1 MITPMTSKLIPW
13 RISQA
18 RRAFMAPICIALES
32 IGDFWRT
39 LATVYGA
46 NK

>member
-1 MITPMTSKLIPW
+1 MITQMTSKLIPW

-18 RRAFMAPICIALES
+18 RRAFMAPIIAALDTYGE
-32 IGDFWRT
+32 FWRT
-39 LATVYGA
+39 WATVYGA

>member
-18 RRAFMAPICIALES
+18 RRAFMAPVCIAS
-32 IGDFWRT
+32 DKRNGKYR
-39 LATVYGA
+39 GS
-46 NK
+46 

>member
-1 MITPMTSKLIPW
+1 MIRPSILIPW

-18 RRAFMAPICIALES
+18 RKAFMAPIVIALES
-32 IGDFWRT
+32 IGDFWET
-39 LATVYGA
+39 WAIVFGA